1 MRNLGNVQENI
12 NLFEWQRSFINLLV
26 ENVFMVGAGNPITSD
41 DYDAEDW
48 LKMSKY

>member
-12 NLFEWQRSFINLLV
+12 NLFEWKRSFINLLV
-26 ENVFMVGAGNPITSD
+26 ENVFMVGAGNPITSG

-48 LKMSKY
+48 LKMSKN